1 MLDFDFDVV
10 TGPSKATRPA
20 MTEDRPDE
28 PAPDEERRPA
38 ESATAPA
45 RSAGN

>member
-10 TGPSKATRPA
+10 TGPSKASCPI
-20 MTEDRPDE
+20 PLDE
-28 PAPDEERRPA
+28 PPA
-38 ESATAPA
+38 EAAEEPAAPPTAPA

>member
-10 TGPSKATRPA
+10 TGPSKANGPA
-20 MTEDRPDE
+20 VPDD
-28 PAPDEERRPA
+28 PAPEEE

-45 RSAGN
+45 RSGGS